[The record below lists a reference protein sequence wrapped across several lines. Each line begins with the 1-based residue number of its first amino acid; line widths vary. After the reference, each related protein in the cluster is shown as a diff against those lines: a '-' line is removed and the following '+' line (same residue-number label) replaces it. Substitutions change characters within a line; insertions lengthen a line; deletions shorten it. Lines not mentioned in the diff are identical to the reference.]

1 MTSVARKT
9 TRTINPSG
17 LNNIRSLFPVA
28 FRQFSPIEQKSI
40 DEAFPLIDPGMVP
53 SGNRIIVQMRSA
65 KLKTAGG
72 IHLPDNTSTS
82 QLYEEQ
88 IGRVVSIGSSAFHS
102 QTTMNPWP
110 EGEPFGV
117 GDFVRIPKF
126 GGDRQWT
133 RGEALFQIVR
143 DFDVIAVVL
152 GNPLDI
158 KGYV

>member
-1 MTSVARKT
+1 MTSTALKTKT
-9 TRTINPSG
+9 TEDRTG
-17 LNNIRSLFPVA
+17 LARVRSLFPVKFKDFNA
-28 FRQFSPIEQKSI
+28 HEQKLI
-40 DEAFPLIDPGMVP
+40 DDAFPEIDPGMVP
-53 SGNRIIVQMRSA
+53 NGNRILVQMRSA
-65 KLKTAGG
+65 RLKTAGG
-72 IHLPDNTSTS
+72 VHLPENTSTS

-88 IGRVVSIGSSAFHS
+88 VGKVISIGSSAFHS

-117 GDFVRIPKF
+117 GDFVRVPKF

-143 DFDVIAVVL
+143 DFDIIAVVL